1 MTSPLLWRKS
11 SYSGPNGNCVEFAP
25 AGDGSG
31 DVLIRHSKH
40 PDDTVVRYTAAEW
53 TAFIAGAKDGEFDL

>member
-1 MTSPLLWRKS
+1 MSGPLPWRKS

-25 AGDGSG
+25 TDDGSG
-31 DVLIRHSKH
+31 DVLIRHSKY
-40 PDDTVVRYTAAEW
+40 PDDTVIRYTAAEW